1 MTSHKLNITRKRVEQ
16 AENTEAEE
24 ADYHSQAG
32 AGGYSSL
39 TIINEFQDWDGI
51 VHGGKLRNS
60 GRLDWEA
67 GFKSVIRDN

>member
-1 MTSHKLNITRKRVEQ
+1 MVFDLTQ
-16 AENTEAEE
+16 AEYYKKNSRASEAEE

-32 AGGYSSL
+32 AGGYSSM
-39 TIINEFQDWDGI
+39 TIIREFQDWDGI